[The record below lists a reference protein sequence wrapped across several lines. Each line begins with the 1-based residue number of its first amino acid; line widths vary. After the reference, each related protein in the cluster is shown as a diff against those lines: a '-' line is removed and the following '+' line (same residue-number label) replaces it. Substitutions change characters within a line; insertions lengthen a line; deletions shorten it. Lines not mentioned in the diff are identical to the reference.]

1 MSRCFIRI
9 TYTVCRP
16 ACHAATTIAV
26 CQSSILLPKLSARQ
40 FEQMLELL
48 AGLTAAERAMLK
60 DPDFIT

>member
-1 MSRCFIRI
+1 MIASKQGAMKTRANLSSG
-9 TYTVCRP
+9 TVHQLR
-16 ACHAATTIAV
+16 
-26 CQSSILLPKLSARQ
+26 LKDRNKLSARQ